1 MSAAFSGHRPHG
13 APCDAW
19 ADWNTFELYFSGD
32 FAQILAYVNGEKLR
46 LANPEVAAARN

>member
-1 MSAAFSGHRPHG
+1 MERRATLGPTGTPLSSISPR
-13 APCDAW
+13 
-19 ADWNTFELYFSGD
+19 D

>member
-1 MSAAFSGHRPHG
+1 MP
-13 APCDAW
+13 
-19 ADWNTFELYFSGD
+19 